1 MSFQKNH
8 CLLSRL
14 LPLGQSFPVWSIQGA
29 VQPSCRVAEHRSGQV
44 WQRRPDAKSPRFVL
58 HKVRIA
64 STDLAR
70 ELLTLWNKSL
80 DNTRA
85 LFASKIGKDMDEI
98 RLAAQHAARLCEPQ
112 GRARTRAQST
122 LEPQWFF
129 RLFEEV
135 ERMARCNVLASF
147 SISEIDVSFDVHLLT
162 DTVFSL
168 TQLLTKK
175 DILQKCRA
183 EYAARLSSREK
194 RKRLKKMKR
203 SARKALQ
210 ASEDKIVRDI
220 AEEKYQKFGHNVML
234 AQYWSFWAFDIA
246 KAVELNIAS
255 LSMRGGKD
263 PRESFMHA
271 CVGMFVF
278 RAMRLHLLR
287 ST

>member
-1 MSFQKNH
+1 MKSG
-8 CLLSRL
+8 LLRSTL
-14 LPLGQSFPVWSIQGA
+14 QGYA
-29 VQPSCRVAEHRSGQV
+29 SPRVGRERAHNRRSSRSGFS
-44 WQRRPDAKSPRFVL
+44 AYL
-58 HKVRIA
+58 
-64 STDLAR
+64 
-70 ELLTLWNKSL
+70 
-80 DNTRA
+80 
-85 LFASKIGKDMDEI
+85 
-98 RLAAQHAARLCEPQ
+98 
-112 GRARTRAQST
+112 
-122 LEPQWFF
+122 
-129 RLFEEV
+129 EV

-255 LSMRGGKD
+255 LSMRGAQR
-263 PRESFMHA
+263 PTRVIYA
-271 CVGMFVF
+271 RLCAGMFVF